1 MRKQIK
7 KFLVVGSVVLGGCQ
21 AILPYSMAHA
31 TEIIDEKGEKW
42 TDIAE
47 TIKRWPLNTFNTMYI
62 SEYDF
67 LNNGLSVVFNGIS
80 TSGDGSWKA
89 NELLMGWV
97 NYSGMF
103 QRDEFAGLISFDET
117 DRYIPLIQLKMD
129 ESISSGT
136 EIEIT
141 SEMITGRI
149 LDNFYEKKLAYV
161 MRNGDGE
168 ATRANYNSAFQCAV
182 EVREGQVCRLFYKD
196 PTPEGGASSGLTK
209 YFPVQK
215 TEVNKEGPSGLTTE
229 VGTGEEVEKNEPV
242 IGSETE
248 DNGLVAEIETGEK
261 ELILDVESPS
271 GTEVDDKNTSGDI
284 ENDVIMTEESKS
296 VEKYSSGDIFAA
308 EDNKV
313 TSVVNNKDAEKVAVA
328 ALSAGR
334 NHGGDTGGGADAT
347 TDGDRENNI
356 SEVEKLIRASEEEKA
371 AEEGINKIEVP
382 RLGMTAKE
390 IDYKWLFLPVL
401 GLILML
407 YWWFLVPIFKKREK
421 SAKKSKKSVDNI

>member
-1 MRKQIK
+1 MRKRIK

-21 AILPYSMAHA
+21 TILPYSVAHA

-47 TIKRWPLNTFNTMYI
+47 AIKRWPLNTFNTMYI

-97 NYSGMF
+97 NYSGVF
-103 QRDEFAGLISFDET
+103 KRDEFAGLVSFDET
-117 DRYIPLIQLKMD
+117 DRYIPLVHLRMD
-129 ESISSGT
+129 EPIENGT

-141 SEMITGRI
+141 PEMITGRI
-149 LDNFYEKKLAYV
+149 IDNLYEKKLAYV
-161 MRNGDGE
+161 IRNSDGE
-168 ATRANYNSAFQCAV
+168 ATRANYNSAFQCAI
-182 EVREGQVCRLFYKD
+182 EVREGQVCRLFYRD
-196 PTPEGGASSGLTK
+196 PIPGGGASSGLTK
-209 YFPVQK
+209 YYPVQK
-215 TEVNKEGPSGLTTE
+215 TEVDKEAIEDGELPIETE
-229 VGTGEEVEKNEPV
+229 VEGDTSVIEMNTGESEPAAKVEIEKNEP
-242 IGSETE
+242 ITEGGS
-248 DNGLVAEIETGEK
+248 
-261 ELILDVESPS
+261 LDSDEQS
-271 GTEVDDKNTSGDI
+271 DKNTLGDI
-284 ENDVIMTEESKS
+284 ENDAAVAEVLENG
-296 VEKYSSGDIFAA
+296 EKYSSGDIFVR
-308 EDNKV
+308 DTDRT
-313 TSVVNNKDAEKVAVA
+313 TSISNNVEKASSIAV
-328 ALSAGR
+328 LSAGR
-334 NHGGDTGGGADAT
+334 NQGGGGGGTSGAIND
-347 TDGDRENNI
+347 DEENSI
-356 SEVEKLIRASEEEKA
+356 SEIEKLIRASEEEKA

-407 YWWFLVPIFKKREK
+407 YWWFFVPIFKKREK